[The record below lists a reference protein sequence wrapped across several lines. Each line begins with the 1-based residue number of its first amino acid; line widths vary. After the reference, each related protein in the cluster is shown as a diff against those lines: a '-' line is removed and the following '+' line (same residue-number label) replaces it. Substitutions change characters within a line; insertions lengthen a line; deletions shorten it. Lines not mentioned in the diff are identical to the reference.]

1 MTVIIHIIT
10 PDYFW
15 YLANGKCPGQ
25 LQSSWREVWSR
36 VAGAEQT
43 VRGVEGKQSHGA
55 GVWCLFSSMDAQD
68 NITRG
73 SQCCRPVLHV
83 ILGLSLWSLH
93 IFLKDATQEP
103 LSKKGEQ

>member
-25 LQSSWREVWSR
+25 LQLSWREVWSR

-43 VRGVEGKQSHGA
+43 VRGGGSLMVQEP
-55 GVWCLFSSMDAQD
+55 DAD
-68 NITRG
+68 SPWMPRTTLPED
-73 SQCCRPVLHV
+73 PVL
-83 ILGLSLWSLH
+83 
-93 IFLKDATQEP
+93 
-103 LSKKGEQ
+103 